1 MPRPISVLLVD
12 DNPIFMRILT
22 RFLEAQSG
30 REVSVVGSADAGRK
44 ALTLAPLLR
53 PQVILV
59 DLAMPD
65 IHGLDLIPRLRASL
79 PEGIIIALSLMDP
92 RSYREAV
99 LAAGADAFVS
109 KATLEGDLLPTI
121 RPLVRH
127 NRSQENCAKYAGPG
141 LFHFERRTEVRP
153 RSDESFRSS
162 GDSCLGFEG

>member
-1 MPRPISVLLVD
+1 MARPISVLLVD

-22 RFLEAQSG
+22 RFLEAYSG

-44 ALTLAPLLR
+44 ALTMAPLLK

-79 PEGIIIALSLMDP
+79 PEGIIIALTLMDP

-99 LAAGADAFVS
+99 LAAGADGFVS

-121 RPLVRH
+121 RPLARL

-141 LFHFERRTEVRP
+141 
-153 RSDESFRSS
+153 
-162 GDSCLGFEG
+162 

>member
-1 MPRPISVLLVD
+1 MARPISVLLVD
-12 DNPIFMRILT
+12 DNLIFMRILT

-79 PEGIIIALSLMDP
+79 PEGIIIALTLMDP
-92 RSYREAV
+92 RSYRDAA

-109 KATLEGDLLPTI
+109 KATLEGDLLSTI
-121 RPLVRH
+121 RPLARAD
-127 NRSQENCAKYAGPG
+127 RSQEKCAKYAGSG
-141 LFHFERRTEVRP
+141 LSHFGRRSEVRSL
-153 RSDESFRSS
+153 SDESLRPS
-162 GDSCLGFEG
+162 GGPCPGFER